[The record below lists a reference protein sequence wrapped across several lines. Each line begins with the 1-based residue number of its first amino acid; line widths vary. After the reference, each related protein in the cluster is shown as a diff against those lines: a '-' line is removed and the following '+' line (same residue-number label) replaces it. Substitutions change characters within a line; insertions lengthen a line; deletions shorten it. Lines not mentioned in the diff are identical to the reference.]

1 VGNTFKALKRYYA
14 KDRTPAVS
22 SQKES
27 YAHPIGY
34 FKIDKIER
42 PIAKKIL
49 LNLKQNAIRDI
60 IEYKYFLHI
69 SDYLK
74 YLNGELL
81 KSNNQIYYKIG
92 LESRV
97 KLSILLDR
105 QGNFINFIVAR
116 DQGTLLQGKNPIG
129 HNLLRSVV
137 IKSLE
142 AGLFNNFFKFINI
155 NAFKEQFEEIFG
167 LSLYGNINCKEGNI
181 VIIDDQ
187 VAYELI
193 TSSVIKFFIFMDSR
207 GNYLDTAASDDFF
220 EWENLIKD
228 LHYRKNIL
236 PSLNLL
242 NDHSPL
248 CEQLR
253 TQN

>member
-1 VGNTFKALKRYYA
+1 
-14 KDRTPAVS
+14 
-22 SQKES
+22 
-27 YAHPIGY
+27 
-34 FKIDKIER
+34 
-42 PIAKKIL
+42 
-49 LNLKQNAIRDI
+49 
-60 IEYKYFLHI
+60 
-69 SDYLK
+69 
-74 YLNGELL
+74 
-81 KSNNQIYYKIG
+81 
-92 LESRV
+92 
-97 KLSILLDR
+97 
-105 QGNFINFIVAR
+105 
-116 DQGTLLQGKNPIG
+116 
-129 HNLLRSVV
+129 VV

-142 AGLFNNFFKFINI
+142 AGLFNNFFKFIDL
-155 NAFKEQFEEIFG
+155 NAFKKQFEEIFV
-167 LSLYGNINCKEGNI
+167 LSLYGDINCKEGNI